1 MHADLVEFR
10 THWPGL
16 RGDSLWGSVNRDG
29 EEVVGERAGA
39 GHPWVSHT
47 GVGEP
52 RDGKGKGRP
61 HTHGGAGEAGA
72 PGALHGDE
80 RGSPVGLRGPHRLPL
95 QTRPRAGGREFELE
109 ERTYRCSYL
118 ITFA

>member
-1 MHADLVEFR
+1 MSVSPRDMHADLVEFR
-10 THWPGL
+10 PDWPGL
-16 RGDSLWGSVNRDG
+16 RGDSLWGSVSRDG

-61 HTHGGAGEAGA
+61 HTHTGAGEAG
-72 PGALHGDE
+72 
-80 RGSPVGLRGPHRLPL
+80 HR
-95 QTRPRAGGREFELE
+95 
-109 ERTYRCSYL
+109 
-118 ITFA
+118 